1 MGKKSMRV
9 VQLINMDKQK
19 TKKKIEDLEVHY
31 CVTKVTQKRVL
42 KIQTLSTDER

>member
-19 TKKKIEDLEVHY
+19 TKKKNRRLRSALLRYKNYSEKSFKNTNFEY
-31 CVTKVTQKRVL
+31 R
-42 KIQTLSTDER
+42 